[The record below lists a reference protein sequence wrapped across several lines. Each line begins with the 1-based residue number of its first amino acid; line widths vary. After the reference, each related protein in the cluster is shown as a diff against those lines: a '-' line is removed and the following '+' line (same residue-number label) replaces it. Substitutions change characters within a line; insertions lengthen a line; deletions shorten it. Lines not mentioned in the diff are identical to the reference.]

1 MNSASRGLR
10 LVPNSVT
17 FHFDGE
23 TPMTLPAPTRSW
35 HGDHPARRRG
45 SIRQALGAIA
55 VAAVVG
61 SLAACGSSEPST
73 PSSTA
78 SPSSA
83 LSTSA
88 APSTPGSGE
97 VGPGDSGSPT
107 TLTGKLDAGVESGC
121 VVLVAPDGTVLAN
134 LIGVDT
140 ASAPMGSDVEVSGQ
154 FEPDMMTTCQQ
165 GKPFAV
171 AEVIEK

>member
-1 MNSASRGLR
+1 
-10 LVPNSVT
+10 
-17 FHFDGE
+17 
-23 TPMTLPAPTRSW
+23 MTLPTPIRSV
-35 HGDHPARRRG
+35 HRDHPAPRRG
-45 SIRQALGAIA
+45 PIRKALAAFA
-55 VAAVVG
+55 VTALVG
-61 SLAACGSSEPST
+61 SLAGCGSSEPST

-78 SPSSA
+78 QTSA
-83 LSTSA
+83 ATSSA
-88 APSTPGSGE
+88 APSSPGSGE

-107 TLTGKLDAGVESGC
+107 TLTGMLEAGVESGC

-134 LIGVDT
+134 LVGVDT
-140 ASAPMGSDVEVSGQ
+140 ASAPVGSQVEVSGQ